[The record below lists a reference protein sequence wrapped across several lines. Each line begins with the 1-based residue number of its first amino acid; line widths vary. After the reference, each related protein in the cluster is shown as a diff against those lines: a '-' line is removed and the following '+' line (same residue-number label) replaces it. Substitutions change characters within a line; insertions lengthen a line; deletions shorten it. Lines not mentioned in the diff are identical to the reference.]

1 MLYNYIRK
9 WVNGMRIRFEV
20 SNREKGIFNIIF
32 GIFLAI
38 VNIVVYGI
46 ILAGMAEDGGRFIYI
61 PLSLVLGYSCYF
73 SVRGVI
79 LYYYNRGINY
89 RKDL

>member
-1 MLYNYIRK
+1 
-9 WVNGMRIRFEV
+9 MRIRFEI

-32 GIFLAI
+32 GILLAI

-46 ILAGMAEDGGRFIYI
+46 ILFDMVKEDSISYI
-61 PLSLVLGYSCYF
+61 SLSLVLGYSCYF